1 MAGPAVKLRRGE
13 SSEGLIRRFIRKT
26 KKERWMD
33 EVRDDVHGTT
43 ECRKTSKP
51 SLKKKHKQE
60 KAERRRLAEQ
70 RRKERR
76 AKNRLMRMKKQH
88 KKKSAV
94 QKQRA
99 AGKEKTFASKQT
111 N

>member
-1 MAGPAVKLRRGE
+1 MAGTEVRLRRGE
-13 SSEGLIRRFIRKT
+13 SSDNLIRRFVRAVKKQKLLEEIR
-26 KKERWMD
+26 D
-33 EVRDDVHGTT
+33 PVHGTG
-43 ECRKTSKP
+43 ECRTISKRG
-51 SLKKKHKQE
+51 LKKKYKREQ
-60 KAERRRLAEQ
+60 AERRRLAEQ

-76 AKNRLMRMKKQH
+76 ARNRLMRMKKQH